1 MVNRVTIH
9 KGESLICIQPISLII
24 MGNDVK
30 CCVGVGD
37 CLTIFNIMINLN
49 LK

>member
-9 KGESLICIQPISLII
+9 KGESLVCIQPISLII

-30 CCVGVGD
+30 YCVGVGD
-37 CLTIFNIMINLN
+37 YFYIFNIMINLT
-49 LK
+49 